1 MSSVVKSVRWHLVTK
16 VPSHVR
22 FLLAPSFRFC
32 DAIHV
37 GRPTAVFPC
46 PLIAVGLLY
55 LEVLWSSVP
64 LTIARKMVFTAIHPH
79 PVDVLTFMSAPNFAN
94 AARILPIP
102 FLTHYGSIFYPQVLR
117 AQYFART
124 FAFRPL
130 YFQYFTSRGGGGGGR
145 APIEAFHAQHSAI
158 GARHWLACHVP
169 LAYDCNHPP
178 TVLKGLHP

>member
-1 MSSVVKSVRWHLVTK
+1 M
-16 VPSHVR
+16 R

-64 LTIARKMVFTAIHPH
+64 VTIAKKLVFTAIYPH
-79 PVDVLTFMSAPNFAN
+79 CAVASTVISAPTFAN

-102 FLTHYGSIFYPQVLR
+102 LVNLCGSIFYPQV
-117 AQYFART
+117 
-124 FAFRPL
+124 
-130 YFQYFTSRGGGGGGR
+130 
-145 APIEAFHAQHSAI
+145 
-158 GARHWLACHVP
+158 
-169 LAYDCNHPP
+169 
-178 TVLKGLHP
+178 

>member
-1 MSSVVKSVRWHLVTK
+1 M
-16 VPSHVR
+16 R

-64 LTIARKMVFTAIHPH
+64 LTIARKMVFTAIHPR

-102 FLTHYGSIFYPQVLR
+102 HLTHCGSIFYPQVLR

-130 YFQYFTSRGGGGGGR
+130 YFQYFTSRGEGGGGR
-145 APIEAFHAQHSAI
+145 APIEPSHAQRSAI
-158 GARHWLACHVP
+158 GARHRLAWNIPV
-169 LAYDCNHPP
+169 AYDCNHPRTTP
-178 TVLKGLHP
+178 KGLHP